1 MKTETPKKL
10 TIGKLADAAG
20 VNIESIRYYQR
31 IGLIHEPLKPF
42 HGYRTYPSETIAR
55 VLFIKR
61 AQRLGFTLEEIAELL
76 ELGDGHCL
84 QARELAEQKQ
94 ALIDT
99 HIADLTAMRDTLEK
113 LIQAC
118 KENEANRHC
127 AIVEALTARV
137 ESD

>member
-1 MKTETPKKL
+1 MKTETPMKL

-31 IGLIHEPLKPF
+31 IGLIHEPPKPF
-42 HGYRTYPSETIAR
+42 HGYRTYPSGTVAR

-61 AQRLGFTLEEIAELL
+61 AQRLGFTLKEIAELL
-76 ELGDGHCL
+76 ELGDGRCV

-118 KENEANRHC
+118 KENEANRRC

-137 ESD
+137 ESG